1 MENEYLIECPICDIL
16 SIVRVPYE
24 DEIPRHCP
32 MCSADADAEPTYEE
46 EWVNHHISKCME
58 WTFENTPFDPD
69 ESFLE
74 DYQGFVYMVT
84 ELDTGKKYIGKKFFW
99 KPKTLPVT
107 KTRKRKVKTR
117 VVSDW
122 KKYFGSSEQV
132 KSLVE
137 EKGAESF
144 KREIL
149 KLCRTK
155 GECSYYEAKMQ
166 FQYDVLLRDD
176 FYNAF
181 IGCKIHAKHL
191 PKD

>member
-1 MENEYLIECPICDIL
+1 MNW
-16 SIVRVPYE
+16 
-24 DEIPRHCP
+24 
-32 MCSADADAEPTYEE
+32 TYE
-46 EWVNHHISKCME
+46 KK
-58 WTFENTPFDPD
+58 PFDPE

-74 DYQGFVYMVT
+74 DYQGFVYLIT

-117 VVSDW
+117 VQSDW
-122 KKYFGSSEQV
+122 KKYYGSSKELQE
-132 KSLVE
+132 LVE
-137 EKGAESF
+137 TNGSDKYQ
-144 KREIL
+144 REIL

-155 GECSYYEAKMQ
+155 GECSYYEAKLQ
-166 FQYDVLLRDD
+166 FQYDVLLSDE
-176 FYNAF
+176 YLNAF